1 MNAIAAGRP
10 PASSTVTVVVDDSS
24 GPDDP
29 TTDIVTVVVVVL
41 THFTELCLVV
51 CVIVFD
57 SVVFVSV
64 SGSVAIEETIT
75 VAVAKA
81 WLSAPAGMEGA
92 RLGASDGLSL
102 GAADGVED
110 GAMLGVADGIPK
122 GAVDGGSLGASH
134 LKSTISVP
142 ASLFFVVLL

>member
-10 PASSTVTVVVDDSS
+10 PASSTVTVVDDSS

-64 SGSVAIEETIT
+64 SGYVAMEETIT

-81 WLSAPAGMEGA
+81 WLSAPAGMEDGA

-102 GAADGVED
+102 GAADGTED
-110 GAMLGVADGIPK
+110 GRNARGSGRHPK
-122 GAVDGGSLGASH
+122 RSRRWRLTWRFALEIHYIRSS
-134 LKSTISVP
+134 
-142 ASLFFVVLL
+142 